1 MELGFPSQRD
11 DVKVSVNYFE
21 NPKVVIDSEKEFDY
35 IIDFF
40 DGDKLISQNTIQSN
54 MYYQIN
60 RRYHVDWRIRV
71 TIKQTNEIIF
81 DEKYDPTGK
90 KILFDFGSKSI
101 GDILAWLPYVEE
113 YRKKHK
119 CRALVYIP
127 NKLVEDVIDKS
138 KYRELYFL
146 RDGERWTNVYKRFY
160 MAISWDN
167 NTEKDGKDLWR
178 NDFTLHKRSA
188 FFISEQEIAT
198 DILGLEYTELK
209 AKVKFEKHRRPQNIP
224 GNYVCISIQSSS
236 QAKYWNYPNGW
247 QTIVDYIK
255 SEFGYSVVCIDKH
268 KRFGNGQTMNELPKG
283 VIDNT
288 GNHPLT
294 ERAKTIYHSK
304 FFIGIGSG
312 LSWLSWCVGKP
323 VILISSFSKP
333 HTEFQTDVIRL
344 YNDNYLSGYY
354 NTGTYDRKHWNWNP
368 IMECNT
374 FEDWSRMETI
384 TPEQVMKAVKEI
396 NTWN

>member
-1 MELGFPSQRD
+1 MFQ
-11 DVKVSVNYFE
+11 
-21 NPKVVIDSEKEFDY
+21 
-35 IIDFF
+35 
-40 DGDKLISQNTIQSN
+40 
-54 MYYQIN
+54 
-60 RRYHVDWRIRV
+60 H
-71 TIKQTNEIIF
+71 
-81 DEKYDPTGK
+81 
-90 KILFDFGSKSI
+90 
-101 GDILAWLPYVEE
+101 
-113 YRKKHK
+113 
-119 CRALVYIP
+119 
-127 NKLVEDVIDKS
+127 
-138 KYRELYFL
+138 
-146 RDGERWTNVYKRFY
+146 
-160 MAISWDN
+160 
-167 NTEKDGKDLWR
+167 
-178 NDFTLHKRSA
+178 
-188 FFISEQEIAT
+188 
-198 DILGLEYTELK
+198 
-209 AKVKFEKHRRPQNIP
+209 
-224 GNYVCISIQSSS
+224 SS

-384 TPEQVMKAVKEI
+384 TPEQVMKAVKEV